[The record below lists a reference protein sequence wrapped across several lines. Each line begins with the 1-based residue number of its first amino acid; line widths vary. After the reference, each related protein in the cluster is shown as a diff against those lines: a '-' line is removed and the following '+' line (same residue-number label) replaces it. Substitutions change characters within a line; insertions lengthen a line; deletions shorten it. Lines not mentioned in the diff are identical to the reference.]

1 MIRCLPTLWLLAC
14 VQTEPG
20 SRELDCYNYEADAW
34 GGELP
39 PDEIPYEGPF
49 FESGALI
56 EGFLTYGNV
65 KEPTQVVMV
74 GDMFTVRYQQD
85 PDGCEA
91 YIRGP

>member
-1 MIRCLPTLWLLAC
+1 MLWLMLIAC
-14 VQTEPG
+14 AGEYPT
-20 SRELDCYNYEADAW
+20 RTLDCYNYEADAW

-39 PDEIPYEGPF
+39 SDEIPYEGPF
-49 FESGALI
+49 FESGAII

-74 GDMFTVRYQQD
+74 GDMFTVRYSQE